1 MRAAYM
7 LLAVLAAAA
16 GTASAQEYLN
26 CGFAPGWEQTG
37 ATRQYTP
44 DTLFDYKDGAA
55 EGYLGYGFV
64 RMVGID
70 CKSGTNTMAIDVS
83 QMTDPDAAYGMLTA
97 NRDTSKP
104 IEKIG
109 MGAQVLTQSALLA
122 KGVYYVEITQ
132 VMSNPST
139 DDSAVLRAMVMKM
152 AGLLEG
158 RTTTPE
164 TLNWFPRE
172 NLTSAGLIPESVLG
186 MRLLKR
192 GYVARYKQGQAF
204 IVKEPSP
211 EAAAAIL
218 KQLRAKFPG
227 ATDAKAGD
235 EAFQVKDKY
244 LNGVC
249 MFRKENYLG
258 GYADM
263 QDAGE
268 AVAKAAALAGRIP

>member
-1 MRAAYM
+1 MKAAYL
-7 LLAVLAAAA
+7 LLAILAAT
-16 GTASAQEYLN
+16 GTAGAQAYLN

-37 ATRQYTP
+37 AKRQYTP

-70 CKSGTNTMAIDVS
+70 CKSGADTMSIDVS
-83 QMTDPDAAYGMLTA
+83 QMTDADAAYGMLTA
-97 NRDTSKP
+97 NRDTTKP

-109 MGAQVLTQSALLA
+109 MGAQVLAQSALLA

-132 VMSNPST
+132 VMTNPSA
-139 DDSAVLRAMVMKM
+139 DDSAVLRAMVTKI

-164 TLNWFPRE
+164 TLDWFPKE
-172 NLTSAGLIPESVLG
+172 NLISAGLIPESVLG

-192 GYVARYKQGQAF
+192 GYVARYKEGQAF

-218 KQLRAKFPG
+218 KQLREKFPG
-227 ATDAKAGD
+227 ATDATAGD
-235 EAFQVKDKY
+235 EGFQVKAKY
-244 LNGVC
+244 LGGVC
-249 MFRKENYLG
+249 MFRKGSYLA

-263 QDAGE
+263 PDAGD
-268 AVAKAAALAGRIP
+268 AVAQSAGLAARIP

>member
-1 MRAAYM
+1 MRAAYL
-7 LLAVLAAAA
+7 LLAVLAAA
-16 GTASAQEYLN
+16 GTARAQEYLN
-26 CGFAPGWEQTG
+26 CGFAPGWKQTG
-37 ATRQYTP
+37 AKRQYTP

-70 CKSGTNTMAIDVS
+70 CKSGANTMAIDVS

-104 IEKIG
+104 LEKIG
-109 MGAQVLTQSALLA
+109 MGAQVLTQSALLV

-132 VMSNPST
+132 VMTNPSA
-139 DDSAVLRAMVMKM
+139 DDSAVLQSMVTRI
-152 AGLLEG
+152 AGLLQG

-164 TLNWFPRE
+164 TLSWFPQE

-211 EAAAAIL
+211 QAAAAIL
-218 KQLRAKFPG
+218 KQLRAKFAG
-227 ATDAKAGD
+227 ATDAHAAE
-235 EAFQVKDKY
+235 EAFQVNDKY
-244 LNGVC
+244 LHGVC
-249 MFRKENYLG
+249 MFRKGTYLG

-263 QDAGE
+263 PDAGQ
-268 AVAKAAALAGRIP
+268 AVAEAAALAARMP